1 MSKLSVMRF
10 YFFKFFFSLRYS
22 VLFGG
27 YAVQGWNGYAIFWGW
42 GGWVV
47 FSGFYTHRFNLSKP
61 CYGSFKVQQ
70 LVKNY
75 IANFLNFVIIKLQHP
90 IKGLC
95 EQMIGNQGLDLNSKD
110 PPYLMKN

>member
-1 MSKLSVMRF
+1 MYFLEGTRF
-10 YFFKFFFSLRYS
+10 R
-22 VLFGG
+22 GG
-27 YAVQGWNGYAIFWGW
+27 MGMQFFWG
-42 GGWVV
+42 GGGGVV